1 MHLDSQKRVYVPGV
15 TYFITTVTK
24 NRYPYFI
31 EGVFLDL
38 FIHDLYICQDIRNFE
53 LHGFAVIPDHVHLL
67 ISPGNGHSHSEIMHN
82 LKRVTSLHINQIMH
96 GNLIY
101 GTVLPVKGARPTAES
116 ADIYPRLRGQRAPC
130 IHCET
135 RSAPFPEMISR
146 LRAYRAEFAAMHAG
160 PCPIPPSAGTN
171 RSTIISSVM
180 KPISATISGI
190 SRASRRSTAFRGVC
204 GRPARE

>member
-101 GTVLPVKGARPTAES
+101 GTVPPVKGARPTAES
-116 ADIYPRLRGQRAPC
+116 ADIYPRLRVQRAPC
-130 IHCET
+130 IHGET

-146 LRAYRAEFAAMHAG
+146 LHAYRAEFAAEHPG
-160 PCPIPPSAGTN
+160 SSPHPLFRWHKSFHDH
-171 RSTIISSVM
+171 IIRDERDCRNHLRYVARQEE
-180 KPISATISGI
+180 KHVVSGHVWI
-190 SRASRRSTAFRGVC
+190 DGA
-204 GRPARE
+204 